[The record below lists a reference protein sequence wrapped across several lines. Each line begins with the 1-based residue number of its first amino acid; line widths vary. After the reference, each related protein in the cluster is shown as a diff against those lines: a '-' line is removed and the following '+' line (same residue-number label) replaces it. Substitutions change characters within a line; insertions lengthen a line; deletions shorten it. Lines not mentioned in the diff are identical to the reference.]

1 MNRAE
6 LKAKAR
12 AQIKGKLGILF
23 LVSFI
28 ITSIA
33 SVSGGI
39 LSLIPGGTVPLAMVI
54 SPALSLSLV
63 NVYLTVVRG
72 GRPEVKDSFSGF
84 ADFFSAFKV
93 TFLIGLYTF
102 LWSLLFII
110 PGIVKSISY
119 SMSIY
124 VLADNKGKKATQCIE
139 QSVYITHGHKKELF
153 ILSLSFFG
161 WLILSVF
168 TLGILLIWV
177 APYMYATY
185 ANAYEALKPE
195 PKVYV
200 PIEELEAATKE
211 STDNDQ

>member
-102 LWSLLFII
+102 L
-110 PGIVKSISY
+110 
-119 SMSIY
+119 
-124 VLADNKGKKATQCIE
+124 
-139 QSVYITHGHKKELF
+139 
-153 ILSLSFFG
+153 
-161 WLILSVF
+161 
-168 TLGILLIWV
+168 
-177 APYMYATY
+177 
-185 ANAYEALKPE
+185 
-195 PKVYV
+195 
-200 PIEELEAATKE
+200 
-211 STDNDQ
+211 